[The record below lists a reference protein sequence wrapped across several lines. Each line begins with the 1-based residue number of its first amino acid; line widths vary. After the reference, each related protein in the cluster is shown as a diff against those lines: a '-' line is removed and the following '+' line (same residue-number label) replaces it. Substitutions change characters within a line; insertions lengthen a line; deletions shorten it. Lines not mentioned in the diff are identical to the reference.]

1 MGREDLSRA
10 EVESLRAAAPAG
22 NSNVPGPHGATVEL
36 ARGRRDSATTPRS
49 GQPPLD
55 LLQTQHERAARAFRD
70 ALQRLIPG
78 AVDVRLSGIEL
89 TTYHRFASLLVTPTH
104 CQTLKAAALGG
115 PVVFDLD
122 TAIAFPIVDRLLGGQ
137 ESGSIARRPLTDIE
151 ERLIARVTGLFLA
164 AWQQAAVGEKPLAFE
179 SIRVESDP
187 RMLQAMSP
195 GEPVIAARY
204 LLMIGRSE
212 GLLQLCTPVR
222 LIDSSTGQL
231 LGPASS
237 GAGAQVATRAADGTV
252 ELVVELARTRI
263 TAEDLATL
271 RPGDIITTDQ
281 EASAPIT
288 ATAAGVRT
296 LKVRPGAHEGR
307 KAIRVEE

>member
-10 EVESLRAAAPAG
+10 EVESLRAAPAS
-22 NSNVPGPHGATVEL
+22 NSAIPAPHGATAEFG
-36 ARGRRDSATTPRS
+36 RGRRDTATSQRA

-55 LLQTQHERAARAFRD
+55 LLQTQHERVARAFRD
-70 ALQRLIPG
+70 TLVRLLPG
-78 AVDVRLSGIEL
+78 PVDVRLSGIEL

-104 CQTLKAAALGG
+104 CQTLKGEALTG

-122 TAIAFPIVDRLLGGQ
+122 TAIVFPIVDRLLGGQ

-151 ERLIARVTGLFLA
+151 ERLIARVTGLFLS
-164 AWQQAAVGEKPLAFE
+164 AWQQQAVGEKPLAFE
-179 SIRVESDP
+179 SVRIESDP

-204 LLMIGRSE
+204 LLTIGRSE

-222 LIDSSTGQL
+222 LIDSATGRL
-231 LGPASS
+231 LDAVGS
-237 GAGAQVATRAADGTV
+237 ATNSALAADGTV

-263 TAEDLATL
+263 TADDLASL

-281 EASAPIT
+281 DATAPIT
-288 ATAAGVRT
+288 ATAAGVRA

>member
-10 EVESLRAAAPAG
+10 EVESLRGTQPAANSAIPA
-22 NSNVPGPHGATVEL
+22 PHGATVEMG
-36 ARGRRDSATTPRS
+36 ARRRELLPSRS
-49 GQPPLD
+49 TGQPPLD
-55 LLQTQHERAARAFRD
+55 LLQTQHERVARTFRD
-70 ALQRLIPG
+70 ALVRLLPG

-89 TTYHRFASLLVTPTH
+89 TTYHRFVNLLVTPTH
-104 CQTLKAAALGG
+104 CQTLKADALAG
-115 PVVFDLD
+115 PVVLDLD
-122 TAIAFPIVDRLLGGQ
+122 TAIAFAMVDRLLGGQ
-137 ESGSIARRPLTDIE
+137 ANGSIARRPLTDIE
-151 ERLIARVTGLFLA
+151 ERLIARVTGLFLS
-164 AWQQAAVGEKPLAFE
+164 AWRQHAVGDTPPVFD

-204 LLMIGRSE
+204 LLSIGRSE
-212 GLLQLCTPVR
+212 GMLQLCAPVR
-222 LIDSSTGQL
+222 LIDSATGRL
-231 LGPASS
+231 LGPGAIASS
-237 GAGAQVATRAADGTV
+237 GAQRAADGTV

-263 TAEDLATL
+263 SVDDLASL

-281 EASAPIT
+281 EATAPIT
-288 ATAAGVRT
+288 ATATGVRA

>member
-1 MGREDLSRA
+1 MGREELSRA
-10 EVESLRAAAPAG
+10 EVESLRATSPAG
-22 NSNVPGPHGATVEL
+22 NSAIPAPHGATVEFG
-36 ARGRRDSATTPRS
+36 ARRRETNASQR
-49 GQPPLD
+49 GEQPPFD
-55 LLQTQHERAARAFRD
+55 LLHTQHERVARAFRD
-70 ALQRLIPG
+70 ALSRLLTGPL
-78 AVDVRLSGIEL
+78 DVRLTGVEL

-104 CQTLKAAALGG
+104 CQTLKAEALTG
-115 PVVFDLD
+115 PVVFDVD

-151 ERLIARVTGLFLA
+151 TRLIARVTGLFLA
-164 AWQQAAVGEKPLAFE
+164 AWQQQAVGERTLAFD

-187 RMLQAMSP
+187 RLLQAMSP

-204 LLMIGRSE
+204 LLTIGRSE
-212 GLLQLCTPVR
+212 GMLQLCTPAR
-222 LIDSSTGQL
+222 LIDSTTGRL
-231 LGPASS
+231 LGPADSS
-237 GAGAQVATRAADGTV
+237 PEVPKHASDGTV

-263 TAEDLATL
+263 TAEDLASL

-281 EASAPIT
+281 DATAPIT